1 MRDFSRSVPN
11 RRGFRVYFDSIP
23 AWDGEGGETV
33 QEWARAFY
41 KSRAWRETRKAYAA
55 SVGWLCEDC
64 LARGLIVPGK
74 VVHHKTPLTPE
85 NIKDPT
91 IALSWNNLRLVCQ
104 DCHAAEH
111 RQKNGRRYDVLPD
124 GTVVADA

>member
-1 MRDFSRSVPN
+1 MHPKKMLYCVRWSAGPKGTALLLYAGKGAGAVRDFAK
-11 RRGFRVYFDSIP
+11 GFYQSK
-23 AWDGEGGETV
+23 AWLD
-33 QEWARAFY
+33 
-41 KSRAWRETRKAYAA
+41 TRQAYAA

-64 LARGLIVPGK
+64 LSRGLYMPGK

-104 DCHAAEH
+104 DHHAEAH
-111 RQKNGRRYDVLPD
+111 RQNAGRRYDILPD
-124 GTVVADA
+124 GTVVMK